1 VIREFTANEVWLLVL
16 AARWTVLLSLIA
28 FIGGGLGGFAVA
40 IARVSP
46 RGPLAPLAA
55 AFIKVVQGTPL
66 LMQLYLVYFGASLLR
81 LTSDAWTAA
90 ALGLTLYASA
100 FLGEIWRGCIQA
112 VPHTQW
118 EAARALA
125 LGYPAQLRSVILPQ
139 ATRIALPPTV
149 GFLVQLLKG
158 TSLASI
164 IGFTELTRAAAVV
177 NNATFRP
184 LLVYATVAALYFA
197 LCWPLSLL
205 SGYLERR
212 LEQAGSRT
220 VAFQF

>member
-1 VIREFTANEVWLLVL
+1 MIREFTLHELWFLVL
-16 AARWTVLLSLIA
+16 AARWTVALSAIA
-28 FIGGGLGGFAVA
+28 FVGGAAGGFVIA
-40 IARVSP
+40 IARIS
-46 RGPLAPLAA
+46 RFGPLAAV
-55 AFIKVVQGTPL
+55 FIKVVQGTPL
-66 LMQLYLVYFGASLLR
+66 LMQLYLVYFGASLLH

-90 ALGLTLYASA
+90 ALALTLYASA

-112 VPHTQW
+112 VPREQW

-125 LGYPAQLRSVILPQ
+125 LGYRSQLRFVVLPQ
-139 ATRIALPPTV
+139 AARIALPPTA

-184 LLVYATVAALYFA
+184 FLVYATVAGLYFI
-197 LCWPLSLL
+197 LCWPLSML
-205 SGYLERR
+205 SSHLERR
-212 LEQAGSRT
+212 LEQAGART
-220 VAFQF
+220 VALQI

>member
-1 VIREFTANEVWLLVL
+1 
-16 AARWTVLLSLIA
+16 LIT
-28 FIGGGLGGFAVA
+28 I
-40 IARVSP
+40 
-46 RGPLAPLAA
+46 
-55 AFIKVVQGTPL
+55 
-66 LMQLYLVYFGASLLR
+66 LLR

-90 ALGLTLYASA
+90 ALALTLYASA

-112 VPHTQW
+112 VPREQW

-125 LGYPAQLRSVILPQ
+125 LGYRSQLQSVILPQ
-139 ATRIALPPTV
+139 ATRIALPPTA

-184 LLVYATVAALYFA
+184 LLVYGTVAGLYFI
-197 LCWPLSLL
+197 LCWPLSML
-205 SGYLERR
+205 SNHLERR
-212 LEQAGSRT
+212 LERAGART
-220 VAFQF
+220 VTFQI